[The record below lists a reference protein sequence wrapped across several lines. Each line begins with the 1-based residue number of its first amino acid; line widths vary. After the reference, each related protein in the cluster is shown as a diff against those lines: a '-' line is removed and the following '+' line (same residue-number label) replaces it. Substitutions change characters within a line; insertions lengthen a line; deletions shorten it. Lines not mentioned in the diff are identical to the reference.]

1 MGQYNIF
8 NAVSYC
14 NYAKYLML
22 LNELQPASENLVKA
36 VQIFSCLS
44 NDHPINWVVHF
55 ANGVFFEQKNDFTEA
70 EKLFKSCLNMAVK
83 KFDSS
88 HITIKKV
95 RLRMAK
101 VLLKLGSIDESFKE
115 LELLEEDV
123 DGDLNQS
130 RVRIEMEEETDDE
143 KITLEKLILTELR
156 GVIEREENKVRFS
169 QI

>member
-1 MGQYNIF
+1 
-8 NAVSYC
+8 
-14 NYAKYLML
+14 
-22 LNELQPASENLVKA
+22 
-36 VQIFSCLS
+36 
-44 NDHPINWVVHF
+44 
-55 ANGVFFEQKNDFTEA
+55 
-70 EKLFKSCLNMAVK
+70 MAVK